1 MEMKTL
7 FSVPVGISNHKEI
20 IPELREFVDQTKDLF
35 NNVDNQLAFQ
45 TTLRGY
51 NKKQATVIPD
61 TPEVRRI
68 KEVIIEEVK
77 EFCTQFGYNTEIYEF
92 EVSNLWANSMVIGS
106 THKTHSHYGHV
117 FSGCCYVQIPE
128 NSGFIKFYSPVAV
141 NKAEVY
147 VKEYIPHNSSAWTLG
162 VTDGDIVVW
171 ESYLSHEVPTTDYNG
186 VRVTVA
192 FDVDV
197 YFKED

>member
-20 IPELREFVDQTKDLF
+20 IPELREFVESTSELF
-35 NNVDNQLAFQ
+35 GDCYGQPTFQ
-45 TTLRGY
+45 TTLKGY
-51 NKKQATVIPD
+51 NTKQETIIPN
-61 TPEVRRI
+61 TAAVKRI

-77 EFCTQFGYNTEIYEF
+77 EFCAKFGYNTDLYDF
-92 EVSNLWANSMVIGS
+92 EVSNLWANRMAMGS
-106 THKTHSHYGHV
+106 THKCHSHYGHV

-128 NSGFIKFYSPVAV
+128 NSGLITFHSPIVT
-141 NKAEVY
+141 NKAEVKPKDY
-147 VKEYIPHNSSAWTLG
+147 TTHNSGMWTLE
-162 VTDGDIVVW
+162 VTEGDIVMW
-171 ESYLSHEVPTTDYNG
+171 ESYLRHEVPSIPYDG
-186 VRVTVA
+186 IRMTVA